1 MATPSPTPTPTQ
13 PPTTPFA
20 VFSDPDIWSKLAA
33 HPDTRP
39 YVADSG
45 FRKTIEALGSS
56 QPDPS
61 TAQRALADPRVMA
74 ALGALSG
81 MRIDVT
87 DEDLRRAERV
97 GDMPKRD
104 AVQTADVEVALQYTT
119 AEDAKA
125 AGNARFKAEEYGA
138 AVACYQRALQIV
150 YHYNDEGVDGL
161 VVDESDEHAAL
172 RATLLSNTAAALLKL
187 ARPKEALAA
196 AAQACAL
203 AQGANVSKEQLKEF
217 GFDVTKAHFRAA
229 QAHEQ
234 LKEFGLA
241 LEALGRAAAGGG
253 EPKLMARE
261 RARVQRLADQAERD
275 AKARKAQLDREA
287 AAEALRA
294 AGTPLAAPPTG
305 GGAKAGGGAN
315 GDVGKGGSG
324 YLSERDLSH
333 WAAQWLAERGKGLKH
348 VAGGCWIDVV
358 GLNAAASEIHASM
371 KEKRG
376 RRALYYDASLVLDWK
391 GTTTLGLRPG
401 EEPRGMAGVFKLYN
415 VGQDTRFCPGGDK
428 ETSYM
433 YELGFPRDYYGPSAP
448 WAEEVKAEAAELFH
462 LVGAL
467 VSGEWAGA
475 LARRAGGCGA

>member
-1 MATPSPTPTPTQ
+1 MSTPSPTQ

-20 VFSDPDIWSKLAA
+20 VFSDPDIWTKLAA

-45 FRKTIEALGSS
+45 FRKTIEALGSSS

-87 DEDLRRAERV
+87 DVDLKRAERV

-104 AVQTADVEVALQYTT
+104 AVQTADVEVALQYAT

-196 AAQACAL
+196 CAQACAV
-203 AQGANVSKEQLKEF
+203 APAGADVSK
-217 GFDVTKAHFRAA
+217 AHYRAA

-305 GGAKAGGGAN
+305 AKAGGGAN

-333 WAAQWLAERGKGLKH
+333 WAAQWLAERVKGLAH
-348 VAGGCWIDVV
+348 VAGGCRIEVT
-358 GLNAAASEIHASM
+358 GLNAAASEVHASM

-401 EEPRGMAGVFKLYN
+401 EEPRGMAGVFMMYN

-475 LARRAGGCGA
+475 LARRAGGGGA

>member
-1 MATPSPTPTPTQ
+1 M
-13 PPTTPFA
+13 
-20 VFSDPDIWSKLAA
+20 AA

-45 FRKTIEALGSS
+45 FRKTIEALGSSS

-87 DEDLRRAERV
+87 DEDLKRAERV

-104 AVQTADVEVALQYTT
+104 AVQTADVEVALQYAT

-138 AVACYQRALQIV
+138 AVACYQRAIELV
-150 YHYNDEGVDGL
+150 SVDERALVASTPPHELVGVDKTAEL
-161 VVDESDEHAAL
+161 AAL
-172 RATLLSNTAAALLKL
+172 RSTLLSNTAAALLKL
-187 ARPKEALAA
+187 ARPKEALEK
-196 AAQACAL
+196 CAL
-203 AQGANVSKEQLKEF
+203 AVNVAPS
-217 GFDVTKAHFRAA
+217 GHDTSKAHYRAA

-241 LEALGRAAAGGG
+241 LEALSRAAAGGG

-275 AKARKAQLDREA
+275 ARARKAQLDREA

-305 GGAKAGGGAN
+305 AKVVGGGESGGGGGSN
-315 GDVGKGGSG
+315 GGSG

-333 WAAQWLAERGKGLKH
+333 WAAQWLAERVKGLAH
-348 VAGGCWIDVV
+348 VAGGCRIEVA

-376 RRALYYDASLVLDWK
+376 RRALYYDASLLLDWR

-401 EEPRGMAGVFKLYN
+401 EAPRGMAGVFKLYN

-475 LARRAGGCGA
+475 LARRAGGGGA

>member
-1 MATPSPTPTPTQ
+1 MSTPSPTQ

-20 VFSDPDIWSKLAA
+20 VFSDPDIWTKLAA

-45 FRKTIEALGSS
+45 FRKTIEALGSSS

-138 AVACYQRALQIV
+138 AIACYQRAIELV
-150 YHYNDEGVDGL
+150 SVDERALVASTPPHELVGVDKTAEL
-161 VVDESDEHAAL
+161 AAL

-187 ARPKEALAA
+187 ARPKEALEAC
-196 AAQACAL
+196 AQACTVAP
-203 AQGANVSKEQLKEF
+203 AGAGVSK
-217 GFDVTKAHFRAA
+217 AHYRAA

-305 GGAKAGGGAN
+305 AKAGGGAN

-333 WAAQWLAERGKGLKH
+333 WAAQWLAERVKGLAH
-348 VAGGCWIDVV
+348 VAGGCRIEVT
-358 GLNAAASEIHASM
+358 GLNAAASEVHASM

-401 EEPRGMAGVFKLYN
+401 EEPRGMAGVFMMYN

-475 LARRAGGCGA
+475 LARRAGGGGA

>member
-1 MATPSPTPTPTQ
+1 MSTPS

-39 YVADSG
+39 HVADSG

-187 ARPKEALAA
+187 ARPKEALEACA
-196 AAQACAL
+196 RACAL
-203 AQGANVSKEQLKEF
+203 AMGRDGRPMSKEQLKEL
-217 GFDVTKAHFRAA
+217 GFDVSKAHYRAA

-294 AGTPLAAPPTG
+294 AGTPLAAP
-305 GGAKAGGGAN
+305 AKAGGGGGGESGGGGGA
-315 GDVGKGGSG
+315 GGGSG

-333 WAAQWLAERGKGLKH
+333 WAAQWLAERVKGLAH
-348 VAGGCWIDVV
+348 VAGGCRIEVT
-358 GLNAAASEIHASM
+358 GLNAAASEVHASM

-475 LARRAGGCGA
+475 LARRAGGGGA